1 MNGRGEIMKMALGQ
15 IEIVWEDKKRNMEK
29 LEKFVEKAKTLEADI
44 VLFPEMSLTGFSMN
58 IEKVA
63 SNDAPKWLMQIS
75 KKYEIYIGAGYVEM
89 KNGKG
94 LNKYVIVSP
103 DDIVCLYTKIHLFSP
118 GGEDKYYIPG
128 KEIVT
133 CSIMDVNITPFICY
147 DLRFPYIFQAA
158 SKSTDV
164 FVIPANWP
172 EKRREHWL
180 TLLKARAIENQCYVL
195 GINRVGKDPKTSYS
209 GDTTAFGPWGEE
221 FGRLSF
227 TEGLLI
233 VDVDPI
239 KVKEVREK
247 FPVLRDRRINL
258 WYK

>member
-1 MNGRGEIMKMALGQ
+1 MKMALGQ

-133 CSIMDVNITPFICY
+133 RSIMDVNITPFICY
-147 DLRFPYIFQAA
+147 DLRFPYVFQAA

-164 FVIPANWP
+164 FVIPSNWP

>member
-1 MNGRGEIMKMALGQ
+1 MKVALGQ

-44 VLFPEMSLTGFSMN
+44 VFFPEMSLTGFSMN
-58 IEKVA
+58 IKKVA

-89 KNGKG
+89 KDGKG

-103 DDIVCLYTKIHLFSP
+103 NDIVCSYTKIHLFSP
-118 GGEDKYYIPG
+118 GGETKYYMPG

-133 CSIMDVNITPFICY
+133 CCIMDVNITPFICY
-147 DLRFPYIFQAA
+147 DLRFPYIFQVA

-172 EKRREHWL
+172 EERREHWFS
-180 TLLKARAIENQCYVL
+180 LLKARAIENQCYVL
-195 GINRVGKDPKTSYS
+195 GINRVGKDPRTSYS
-209 GDTTAFGPWGEE
+209 GDTSAFDPWGY
-221 FGRLSF
+221 GLGNISYM
-227 TEGLLI
+227 EGILL
-233 VDVDPI
+233 VDVKPTR
-239 KVKEVREK
+239 VKEVRRM
-247 FPVLRDRRINL
+247 FPILRDRINL
-258 WYK
+258 QNK

>member
-1 MNGRGEIMKMALGQ
+1 MKMALGQ

-29 LEKFVEKAKTLEADI
+29 LEKFVEKAKALEADI
-44 VLFPEMSLTGFSMN
+44 VFFPEMSLTGFSMN

-209 GDTTAFGPWGEE
+209 GDTSAFDPWGNEL
-221 FGRLSF
+221 GSLSYI
-227 TEGLLI
+227 EGILF
-233 VDVDPI
+233 VDVKPA
-239 KVKEVREK
+239 KVKEARRV
-247 FPVLRDRRINL
+247 FPVLRDRINL
-258 WYK
+258 QNK

>member
-1 MNGRGEIMKMALGQ
+1 MKMALGQ

-133 CSIMDVNITPFICY
+133 CSIMDVNITLFICY

-209 GDTTAFGPWGEE
+209 GDTSAFDPWGN
-221 FGRLSF
+221 GLGSLSYI
-227 TEGLLI
+227 EGILF
-233 VDVDPI
+233 VDVKPA
-239 KVKEVREK
+239 KVKEARRV
-247 FPVLRDRRINL
+247 FPVLRDRINL
-258 WYK
+258 QNK